1 MVILDI
7 KMPQMN
13 GFKLYGE
20 MRRLDNQVKVC
31 FITAGE
37 MYYDEVREKKGEEEK
52 QYCKLDAEQ
61 FLQKPIS
68 NLDLVNT
75 VNKILMP
82 LHLSPYDE
90 RFGVHNDYHL
100 ENK

>member
-1 MVILDI
+1 MAILDI

-20 MRRLDNQVKVC
+20 MQRVDDQVKVC

-37 MYYDEVREKKGEEEK
+37 MYYDEVRETLGEKEK
-52 QYCKLDAEQ
+52 QYCKIDAAQ

-68 NLDLVNT
+68 NLDLVKYSKQNT
-75 VNKILMP
+75 HAKLDTV
-82 LHLSPYDE
+82 SPSWTIIVKDM
-90 RFGVHNDYHL
+90 
-100 ENK
+100 